1 MRETITSKQL
11 VKLCQQGNTEGLDG
25 QIVIASCEDI
35 VAGDVTSTAAYDA
48 ALDGIGS
55 DAQGSHRVDYLP
67 VPAAP
72 TPSPRLRYLAHLC
85 SLTCPRGYRMRLID
99 MRLALLIGLRV
110 QEEGGEAIE
119 YNLEQSSPFF
129 RFPDANA
136 TFFLREL
143 QAPVPHLRRSALN
156 LPVNFSGDSH
166 TTDTAWLAAKV
177 TPSYVPTNAGTPPG
191 APYLWM
197 PRMNSLIVPWNAP
210 FQERQDAPWVEGATR
225 VGLYVSIRQTN
236 PLRDRGPQP
245 QVLPVPGRPEDEF
258 IKNNPGLVRYTG
270 VAGMLIGRLEK
281 SK

>member
-11 VKLCQQGNTEGLDG
+11 AMLCRQGNTQGLDG

-48 ALDGIGS
+48 ELDGIGS

-72 TPSPRLRYLAHLC
+72 TPSPKLRYLGHLC

-99 MRLALLIGLRV
+99 LRLAILLGLRV
-110 QEEGGEAIE
+110 QAEDGEMIP
-119 YNLEQSSPFF
+119 YDLEQTSPFF
-129 RFPDANA
+129 RFRDGNM
-136 TFFLREL
+136 TFFLREM
-143 QAPVPHLRRSALN
+143 QSPVPHLRRSALN
-156 LPVNFSGDSH
+156 FPANFSGDSH
-166 TTDTAWLAAKV
+166 TTDTAWLASKV
-177 TPSYVPTNAGTPPG
+177 TPSYVPTNAGSPPG

-197 PRMNSLIVPWNAP
+197 PRFSSLLVPWQAP
-210 FQERQDAPWVEGATR
+210 FQERQDAPWVEGENR
-225 VGLYVSIRQTN
+225 VGLYVSVRQTN

-245 QVLPVPGRPEDEF
+245 QVRPVPARPEDIF
-258 IKNNPGLVRYTG
+258 IENNPGLVRYTG

-281 SK
+281 IK